1 MELNWERRGQSSSH
15 CRLSLGL
22 QSGICRV
29 GVWCKMPGGGLNDG
43 STNLPKLRIDL
54 KLDNLTDLPADS
66 IWRRLTGSDLDERLL
81 ADGLRG
87 IQLTTDEA

>member
-1 MELNWERRGQSSSH
+1 
-15 CRLSLGL
+15 
-22 QSGICRV
+22 
-29 GVWCKMPGGGLNDG
+29 MPGGGLNDG